1 MTDMLPVLIAFG
13 LIMGL
18 LLMGARTS
26 RERTMALAMCAIS
39 VVVWGLIAGFSD
51 DGGLGAFIKGSLL
64 AAANLAAGLIAGR
77 LFGAR
82 LNRSP
87 RAVGRR

>member
-1 MTDMLPVLIAFG
+1 MLPVLIAFG

-18 LLMGARTS
+18 LLMGARTPK
-26 RERTMALAMCAIS
+26 ERTMALTMCVISVLVWGAIS
-39 VVVWGLIAGFSD
+39 GFSD
-51 DGGLGAFIKGSLL
+51 DGGMGEFVKGTLL
-64 AAANLAAGLIAGR
+64 ALANLAVGLIAGR
-77 LFGAR
+77 LFGIR